1 MSSKYL
7 MSCSSNGLMRT
18 KTSSSTCSMLSG
30 AHHHQWYS
38 KTLGGKNISFVQSPL
53 TFSSFRGGSS
63 CFKSLHLS
71 TSESY
76 HLIRC
81 YHTSSSIH
89 PMMMMAKRT
98 SSGGSSA
105 ATGGKRGAK
114 NPFQEQA
121 EQGEEAFFNSTFN
134 TTPEKDQPQQPS
146 VDSSLAEN
154 TEAYAK
160 ILRKFF
166 LKVHPDFFH
175 QDAVK
180 QQQNKESFSKLN
192 ELLSWTNEYMKLR
205 LDDKNV
211 SEEERAEMEQ
221 RLHRLGNIPSVG
233 DSFVFYV
240 REQSRN
246 VEPYRIEVVFK
257 LPSKL
262 QFNGKLKS
270 RLMLTQRLEEL
281 VTSLLEKSKIITES
295 EARHRRET
303 AVEQFK
309 QMEEESSQTGKR
321 IFRSLKEELR
331 MALQNNLQG
340 SINLEKIRRGEEDET
355 EQWWWDK
362 DVPTIE
368 HLITH
373 GMIFFSKHLS
383 PEQTIKAMT
392 TLKDGLAE
400 MRYFEWSDIPL
411 MITEKTDKYAVNDP
425 VDGFICV
432 PYNFNTY
439 DFTKQILENQKNM
452 KLLIEKRE
460 ITRKK
465 AEAIQN
471 IREKLIEEVGLSDL
485 SISPNLTS
493 DQLYTFIENFE
504 KRYLSNEKLKLVL
517 KDLCLVIDNKY
528 TASPDGFVSIHW
540 NFIEHG
546 RDNFI
551 EFLRD
556 LGAQKLKSIKDMGKT
571 LVAIRKSIA
580 VLGEEIIGKL
590 KCKEFNLNKYSD
602 FEEATLK
609 KHQLLPLTNE
619 FLKKL
624 RECCLFLERFDWS
637 TYSFFMVNTL
647 TAPKDLKLPFKHIPN
662 VRTQADIDNLMRRLT
677 LYGDTVIDMGD
688 RVVYIPI
695 NFDENQLFKCV
706 QAHWKEVN
714 KTDPSSKEHS
724 AAESEL
730 DFSDVVDPQGFQ
742 NYRNLSSMLVE
753 KAELVLSKKRAERY
767 KMLAEFL
774 NHLEDAQLY
783 GKSKQVLEAALYD
796 PEDKRFVELYQTWFR
811 IKDLPLDD
819 FETS

>member
-1 MSSKYL
+1 MSSNRL
-7 MSCSSNGLMRT
+7 LNV
-18 KTSSSTCSMLSG
+18 SSSASLLSTLATRQRFNIILG
-30 AHHHQWYS
+30 KRTVFSSPLLSNRNEMCKAHHHHH
-38 KTLGGKNISFVQSPL
+38 LGDTDRS
-53 TFSSFRGGSS
+53 
-63 CFKSLHLS
+63 
-71 TSESY
+71 
-76 HLIRC
+76 
-81 YHTSSSIH
+81 YHTSSV
-89 PMMMMAKRT
+89 MMMTKRT
-98 SSGGSSA
+98 HSKGSDSQGGGRETTSRS
-105 ATGGKRGAK
+105 K
-114 NPFQEQA
+114 NPFQVQA
-121 EQGEEAFFNSTFN
+121 EKEEEEAFFTPNFN
-134 TTPEKDQPQQPS
+134 TTSTKSSSEQEQPQS
-146 VDSSLAEN
+146 IDSTLSENAESY
-154 TEAYAK
+154 TK
-160 ILRKFF
+160 ILKKFF

-192 ELLSWTNEYMKLR
+192 ELLNWSNEYLKLR
-205 LDDKNV
+205 LDDKNI
-211 SEEERAEMEQ
+211 SEDEKAEMEQ

-240 REQSRN
+240 REQSRK
-246 VEPYRIEVVFK
+246 VEPYRIEVVFA
-257 LPSKL
+257 LSSKL

-295 EARHRRET
+295 EARYRRE
-303 AVEQFK
+303 AALEQFK
-309 QMEEESSQTGKR
+309 QMEEDSTQTGKR
-321 IFRSLKEELR
+321 SYRSLKDELR

-340 SINLEKIRRGEEDET
+340 AVNLEKLRRGEEDDT
-355 EQWWWDK
+355 EAWWWDM

-392 TLKDGLAE
+392 TLKEGLAE

-411 MITEKTDKYAVNDP
+411 MITERTEKYAVNDP
-425 VDGFICV
+425 VDGFICI

-439 DFTKQILENQKNM
+439 DFTKQILDNQKNM

-460 ITRKK
+460 LTRKK
-465 AEAIQN
+465 AETIQN

-485 SISPNLTS
+485 AISPTLTS

-504 KRYLSNEKLKLVL
+504 KRYLTNEKLKLVL
-517 KDLCLVIDNKY
+517 KDLCLIVDSKY
-528 TASPDGFVSIHW
+528 TASPDGFISIHW
-540 NFIEHG
+540 NFLENG

-556 LGAQKLKSIKDMGKT
+556 LGAQKLKSIKDMGKA

-580 VLGEEIIGKL
+580 TLGEEIIGKL

-602 FEEATLK
+602 FEGAILE

-647 TAPKDLKLPFKHIPN
+647 SAPKDLKLPFKHIPN
-662 VRTQADIDNLMRRLT
+662 VQTQTDIDNLMRRLT
-677 LYGDTVIDMGD
+677 IYGDTVIDMGD

-695 NFDENQLFKCV
+695 NFNENQLFKCV

-714 KTDPSSKEHS
+714 KTDPSSKEHLASES
-724 AAESEL
+724 AL

-742 NYRNLSSMLVE
+742 NYRNLANMLVE
-753 KAELVLSKKRAERY
+753 KTELVLSKKRAERY
-767 KMLAEFL
+767 KILAEYL

-783 GKSKQVLEAALYD
+783 GKSKQVLEIMLDD
-796 PEDKRFVELYQTWFR
+796 PEDQRFVELYQTWFR
-811 IKDLPLDD
+811 IKDVPLED
-819 FETS
+819 FETSS